1 MREKFYKQRVLEI
14 FSGDKGMSDPSEI
27 TIGNIDK
34 RFIPYIKINE
44 ELKRIES
51 YKCPVPGCG
60 FQTKQGPGAVRMHT
74 LLCTAKSLVK
84 DESGEYMWA
93 QTGISSDNP
102 VGFDRE
108 AHIEYFKE
116 NTTLTLKDVR
126 ELARTD
132 TRPYSER
139 DI

>member
-1 MREKFYKQRVLEI
+1 MSET
-14 FSGDKGMSDPSEI
+14 GDIKIVD
-27 TIGNIDK
+27 IDK
-34 RFIPYIKINE
+34 RFISYIEINE

-74 LLCTAKSLVK
+74 LLCTIKSLVK
-84 DESGEYMWA
+84 DESGEYLWA

-102 VGFDRE
+102 QGFDRE

-116 NTTLTLKDVR
+116 NDVLTLKDVM

-139 DI
+139 DV

>member
-1 MREKFYKQRVLEI
+1 
-14 FSGDKGMSDPSEI
+14 MSDTGEI
-27 TIGNIDK
+27 KIGDLDV
-34 RFIPYIKINE
+34 RFMPYIEINE

-60 FQTKQGPGAVRMHT
+60 FKTKKGPGAVRMHT
-74 LLCTAKSLVK
+74 ILVQSKSLLK
-84 DESGEYMWA
+84 DESGEYVWG
-93 QTGISSDNP
+93 QTGVTTARP
-102 VGFDRE
+102 EGYDRQ
-108 AHIEYFKE
+108 AHIDYFKE
-116 NTTLTLKDVR
+116 HKYLKLRDVV